1 MQGDSFGD
9 AQKNVFDLGAFVW
22 DLTFEEDASGQD
34 VNEMMN
40 QGGNTQTVASLDP
53 NLVEN
58 RYVVDASQSQTSY
71 LPSTTSSG
79 AVSWNTHCVD
89 NRSIENGILPNSTYH
104 HEQHIEPLVRNVQDG
119 VNSTSVASS
128 SSLGATAVSQDYS
141 GYTSYPNSR
150 SYPGLANYSG
160 TYYHL
165 GDYQKAGSYPSS
177 AYNNQTNSWNEDNYE
192 NYSSHQ
198 YSNYPAEAIANLQFC
213 CCARLKMANVVA
225 NQVGGSFGDAN
236 DAQKNVFDLCGT

>member
-1 MQGDSFGD
+1 
-9 AQKNVFDLGAFVW
+9 
-22 DLTFEEDASGQD
+22 
-34 VNEMMN
+34 MMN

-104 HEQHIEPLVRNVQDG
+104 HEQHTEPLVRNVQDG

-128 SSLGATAVSQDYS
+128 SSLGAIVVSQDYS
-141 GYTSYPNSR
+141 GYTPYPNSSDPY
-150 SYPGLANYSG
+150 SYGNTGSPGY
-160 TYYHL
+160 
-165 GDYQKAGSYPSS
+165 
-177 AYNNQTNSWNEDNYE
+177 
-192 NYSSHQ
+192 
-198 YSNYPAEAIANLQFC
+198 YSNYQQQP
-213 CCARLKMANVVA
+213 
-225 NQVGGSFGDAN
+225 N
-236 DAQKNVFDLCGT
+236 DKKLCWQWNE